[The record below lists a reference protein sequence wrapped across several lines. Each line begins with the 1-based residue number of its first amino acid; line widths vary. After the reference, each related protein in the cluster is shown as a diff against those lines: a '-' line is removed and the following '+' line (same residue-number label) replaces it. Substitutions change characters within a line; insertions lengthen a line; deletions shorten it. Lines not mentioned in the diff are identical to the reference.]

1 VQNAGVPAA
10 VVCTDVFAPMGKVE
24 AEQLGMPELPLL
36 VIRHPLGGLPA
47 AEVERR
53 VDETLARLAAAIPKA
68 PNPTIT
74 TP

>member
-1 VQNAGVPAA
+1 
-10 VVCTDVFAPMGKVE
+10 MGKVE

-53 VDETLARLAAAIPKA
+53 VDEALARLAAAIPKA

>member
-1 VQNAGVPAA
+1 LQSAGVPAA
-10 VVCTDVFAPMGKVE
+10 VICTDVFAAMGKVE

-53 VDETLARLAAAIPKA
+53 VDETLARLAAAIPMA

>member
-1 VQNAGVPAA
+1 VPAA
-10 VVCTDVFAPMGKVE
+10 VVCTDVFAPLGKVE

-36 VIRHPLGGLPA
+36 IIRHPLGGLPA

-68 PNPTIT
+68 PNPTSS